1 MIFFSFPIQIHCILK
16 SIIASSRE

>member
-1 MIFFSFPIQIHCILK
+1 MLFISFPIQIHCILK